1 MEKLQWFKFTPTDW
15 IMGRIQRCPEVT
27 QARFMRLCC
36 LYWNKECKML
46 IEDAEI
52 EIDIEHLDIL
62 ISKKIILT
70 DNFYINISF
79 LDEQLFEIED
89 NVKDKRTSGLIG
101 NLKRWHIDIYNK
113 FMNKEITLEQA
124 IDMSKTIAPLS
135 HPDGTPIA
143 PPSQNI
149 ADKIREEEI
158 REEKIKEEEEKE
170 INRAIALESDFEIF
184 WNAYDKKVDYKK
196 TKAKFISL
204 SGVKRQQALNTVL
217 FYVKKTEEKKY
228 RKNPLTWLN
237 GECWKDE
244 LAVMKIED
252 VQEPKRNY
260 TFAELMERDAVTKT
274 NL

>member
-1 MEKLQWFKFTPTDW
+1 MAKELPYFKFEP
-15 IMGRIQRCPEVT
+15 
-27 QARFMRLCC
+27 
-36 LYWNKECKML
+36 
-46 IEDAEI
+46 AEYLTK
-52 EIDIEHLDIL
+52 DISFCS
-62 ISKKIILT
+62 ISAQGL
-70 DNFYINISF
+70 FINICSYYWQRQCS
-79 LDEQLFEIED
+79 L
-89 NVKDKRTSGLIG
+89 
-101 NLKRWHIDIYNK
+101 
-113 FMNKEITLEQA
+113 TLEQISRRFNYPNELDELIKEGI
-124 IDMSKTIAPLS
+124 IDVTENTISIKFLDNQLDEVSKLS
-135 HPDGTPIA
+135 NKNSANGSKGGRPKKNPNETQTKPNLN
-143 PPSQNI
+143 PTESQT
-149 ADKIREEEI
+149 KGIREEEI
-158 REEKIKEEEEKE
+158 REDEIKEDNIKEEEEKE

-228 RKNPLTWLN
+228 RKNPWTWLHN
-237 GECWKDE
+237 ECWKDE